1 MRNLIK
7 YIFIISFGCLCMSTT
22 YVYAQESAPS
32 FQSLM
37 SSGDKEYAKKEY
49 IKAKTYYQQALR
61 LKPKDATAKSKLDN
75 TLLKI
80 KEENKKEETFF
91 EYIDNAD
98 SYYANSE
105 LEKAL
110 EEYNKAL
117 KIFPKDEYATNKKA
131 EITTILKDEKDKLDS
146 FNAMITLGDKL
157 LSSEK
162 YAEAVMQYES
172 ALAVYPNNSL
182 AKTKYQDAKNKKE
195 AYDLKV
201 SEFERLQSQGRDF
214 TLRKKYTE
222 AIAAYEQAL
231 QIFPKETEISD
242 IIKELQTKKNIA
254 DNYNAKITEA
264 DALYEDQSYKDA
276 KSAYQAALTVIPD
289 DSYALGM
296 IARIDEI
303 VNSPEYLK
311 IQNDKAKL
319 DNDFAG
325 FMNKGENAEGVKNYE
340 LALSYYVKAL
350 ELKPNNAEALAKKKN
365 AEDMIL
371 YLEQQRKEQERLVA
385 IEAEKQRKAQIQT
398 LIATGNQQIADK
410 KYAEAEQSFNQV
422 LAIDPNNATATE
434 KLGVIAGF
442 YEEIQRQKQEN
453 YNRAM
458 SEGSYAM
465 DSRNFAEAIN
475 QFNIALTYKPGD
487 EAATQQLTLAQQNE
501 NMRLAAL
508 ENEYNGYITKGD
520 AQLQTK
526 NYDKAIEFYTKA
538 MQVNPCNPYPGN
550 KIREIGEIL
559 KANKLVE
566 LVSSATTI
574 NSSDTKR
581 YEFTSV
587 DAASRRGNYLLIKAK
602 NLGDRPFIM
611 YISYGSKNGR
621 NGGFTVNV
629 PNNQDVNDF
638 IVRIGSQYK
647 WFSEDNT
654 WIEILPENGN
664 IEITSME
671 ITKGN

>member
-242 IIKELQTKKNIA
+242 IIEKLQTKKNIA

-371 YLEQQRKEQERLVA
+371 YLEQQRKEQERLAA

-538 MQVNPCNPYPGN
+538 MQVNPSNPYPGN